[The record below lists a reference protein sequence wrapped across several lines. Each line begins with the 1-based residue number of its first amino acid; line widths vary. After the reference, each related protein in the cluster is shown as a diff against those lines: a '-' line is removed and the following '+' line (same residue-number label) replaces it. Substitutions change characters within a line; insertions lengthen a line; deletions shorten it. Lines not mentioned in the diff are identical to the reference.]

1 MKNSYNNLLNLNYLR
16 VFEAVYTYRNTL
28 KAAEYLGISQS
39 AVSQT
44 LSKIREYTGDKLFY
58 SSGSKLH
65 STQRADIIGKSLQQ
79 QIKSLDENL
88 SSDLFTDPQTFDGEI
103 TVAVS
108 SVLLEAIANEL
119 TSSIVLSHLPNAKL
133 NITIWDDDTQQDILD
148 ERVQLGINFH
158 PTDTSKAIRAVPLTP
173 SHPVIIS
180 RLDHPICQA
189 DCSLEMFKS
198 YPCGGIFVP
207 GLPDY
212 GAKLKKNYPD
222 IFDFQYRSA
231 SMSLLTNLVEH
242 SDLLVIAENLSSS
255 MANHRLAFHQP
266 TWLKEYIPSPRSHA
280 VYYLEK
286 NHRTSLYSHCIEA
299 ISMALQNSQQ
309 RLEFIEKNYGA

>member
-1 MKNSYNNLLNLNYLR
+1 MKSSYNNLLNLNYLR

-65 STQRADIIGKSLQQ
+65 ATQKADVIGESLQQ
-79 QIKSLDENL
+79 QIKFLDEKL
-88 SSDLFTDPQTFDGEI
+88 SNNIFTDPKTFDGEI

-119 TSSIVLSHLPNAKL
+119 TSSIMLNHFPKLRL

-148 ERVQLGINFH
+148 ERVQLGVNFH

-173 SHPVIIS
+173 SQPVIIS
-180 RLDHPICQA
+180 RLDHPICQTN
-189 DCSLEMFKS
+189 CSLEMFKS
-198 YPCGGIFVP
+198 YPCGGMFVP

-231 SMSLLTNLVEH
+231 SMSVLTNLVEH

-255 MANHRLAFHQP
+255 MAKHRVAFHQP
-266 TWLKEYIPSPRSHA
+266 SWLKDYIPNSRSHA

-286 NHRTSLYSHCIEA
+286 NHRTSFYEHCIEA
-299 ISMALQNSQQ
+299 ISMALRNQHGVTQS
-309 RLEFIEKNYGA
+309 A